1 MWGKTPSVN
10 LFPVSRFLSRHSGD
24 KSSCTASIVDMA
36 LPRIQNETGAREV
49 TKEQLSGFVL
59 IPWNPHY
66 KCVHFTGFSIVNRPL
81 CPPKHAFSNFQLFA
95 VVLRIIGAF
104 YYHQNFIVKR
114 LPPIVKRLPH
124 DQTIAKTYRLTMV
137 SEKRQSHSY
146 FDRKS
151 EKFCPNPEAI
161 KSEMPCAAMGFTKQ
175 KRTPT
180 FYQSKRPMV
189 VEHRRFELL
198 TPTLPVWC
206 ATNCANAPFGGSD
219 LIRTDDTPGMNRM
232 L

>member
-1 MWGKTPSVN
+1 MI
-10 LFPVSRFLSRHSGD
+10 FHYFIHSPMLLH
-24 KSSCTASIVDMA
+24 C
-36 LPRIQNETGAREV
+36 
-49 TKEQLSGFVL
+49 
-59 IPWNPHY
+59 
-66 KCVHFTGFSIVNRPL
+66 
-81 CPPKHAFSNFQLFA
+81 
-95 VVLRIIGAF
+95 IGAF
-104 YYHQNFIVKR
+104 CSHLKSIIKRLLPIIKRLVPIVKR
-114 LPPIVKRLPH
+114 LPPIVKRLPLN
-124 DQTIAKTYRLTMV
+124 QTIAKTYRLTMV
-137 SEKRQSHSY
+137 GEKRQFRSY

-151 EKFCPNPEAI
+151 EKFCLYPEVI
-161 KSEMPCAAMGFTKQ
+161 KSEMPCAAMGFRKQ

>member
-1 MWGKTPSVN
+1 MSILRGT
-10 LFPVSRFLSRHSGD
+10 LIGQLQLAFLLVILHFSSFYSDFQCIGTFCD
-24 KSSCTASIVDMA
+24 QQKSIIKR
-36 LPRIQNETGAREV
+36 L
-49 TKEQLSGFVL
+49 
-59 IPWNPHY
+59 
-66 KCVHFTGFSIVNRPL
+66 L
-81 CPPKHAFSNFQLFA
+81 C
-95 VVLRIIGAF
+95 
-104 YYHQNFIVKR
+104 IVKR
-114 LPPIVKRLPH
+114 LPPIIKRLVSIVKRLPH

-151 EKFCPNPEAI
+151 EKSCPVPEVI
-161 KSEMPCAAMGFTKQ
+161 KSEMPCAAMGFMKQ

-206 ATNCANAPFGGSD
+206 ATNCANAPYGGSD

>member
-1 MWGKTPSVN
+1 
-10 LFPVSRFLSRHSGD
+10 
-24 KSSCTASIVDMA
+24 
-36 LPRIQNETGAREV
+36 
-49 TKEQLSGFVL
+49 
-59 IPWNPHY
+59 
-66 KCVHFTGFSIVNRPL
+66 
-81 CPPKHAFSNFQLFA
+81 
-95 VVLRIIGAF
+95 
-104 YYHQNFIVKR
+104 
-114 LPPIVKRLPH
+114 
-124 DQTIAKTYRLTMV
+124 MV
-137 SEKRQSHSY
+137 GEKRQFRSY

-161 KSEMPCAAMGFTKQ
+161 KSEKPCAAMGFRKQ